1 MKKQQHAL
9 GPEDT
14 TENSSPAEETAL
26 ATFKQSI
33 CPFLPLISTLKLKVS
48 PPLPKRLLIFSVV

>member
-14 TENSSPAEETAL
+14 TENSSPAKETAL

-33 CPFLPLISTLKLKVS
+33 CLFLPLISTLKLKVS
-48 PPLPKRLLIFSVV
+48 PHYLRDY